1 MYNTQRII
9 RFWKIG
15 VKGLK
20 ICDAITVGIGD
31 DEEGT

>member
-1 MYNTQRII
+1 MHNTQRII

-20 ICDAITVGIGD
+20 IYDTITVGVGD
-31 DEEGT
+31 DKEGT